1 MQSEKEKAAAIWRVA
16 ANRLKEKSEPTY
28 EMYFANVVPV
38 GINPEGAL
46 ILGVSDDFFL
56 EWMSGY
62 TDMLSNALR
71 NIDGIDYAYTL
82 ESGHQPEIAAKIE
95 ERPVR
100 TSASVE
106 SFPNAP
112 EPIAPINGGHRHTFD
127 NFVVGEEN
135 RYAFAA
141 CKKTATQPGVYNP
154 LYIYGSTGTGKTHL
168 LQAVATEY
176 YRNNPHAIIRY
187 QPCEEILNNFVASLA
202 AGTAGQAEFRA
213 SLRNVDMLLVDDVHM
228 LAGKGALQEMFFNVF
243 NALYQKNSQI
253 ILTSDKQPCE
263 IKGLEDRL
271 VSRFEWGL
279 TTEISSPGFEIRL
292 AILKQLQEDQQIKLD
307 DEVLQFIAQNISSSV
322 RRLQGALTRLVGF
335 SSAMHQKITIERAES
350 MLHSLIEEENASR
363 IISIEDIQR
372 KVAEHFDIRM
382 SDILSQK
389 RPKNIAEP
397 RMIAM
402 YLCRRMTNYSFP
414 EIGAAFGKN
423 HATVINAMKKVPEL
437 CERDE
442 SIRRS
447 VALLER
453 QLKH

>member
-1 MQSEKEKAAAIWRVA
+1 M
-16 ANRLKEKSEPTY
+16 
-28 EMYFANVVPV
+28 
-38 GINPEGAL
+38 
-46 ILGVSDDFFL
+46 
-56 EWMSGY
+56 
-62 TDMLSNALR
+62 
-71 NIDGIDYAYTL
+71 
-82 ESGHQPEIAAKIE
+82 
-95 ERPVR
+95 
-100 TSASVE
+100 
-106 SFPNAP
+106 
-112 EPIAPINGGHRHTFD
+112 
-127 NFVVGEEN
+127 
-135 RYAFAA
+135 
-141 CKKTATQPGVYNP
+141 
-154 LYIYGSTGTGKTHL
+154 
-168 LQAVATEY
+168 
-176 YRNNPHAIIRY
+176 
-187 QPCEEILNNFVASLA
+187 
-202 AGTAGQAEFRA
+202 
-213 SLRNVDMLLVDDVHM
+213 
-228 LAGKGALQEMFFNVF
+228 
-243 NALYQKNSQI
+243 
-253 ILTSDKQPCE
+253 
-263 IKGLEDRL
+263 
-271 VSRFEWGL
+271 